1 MTSPTKS
8 PPAGLVDRH
17 ARLLVVAVGL
27 SAVAADCQTCQKTV
41 TATRGNLDR
50 VADVV
55 LVDANDGHAY
65 AIAANPE
72 LEHLRVLD
80 LTDGR
85 FLTGPNRF
93 FPLSIPTGPSTRQ
106 LAVAVAID
114 DDGATHADPR
124 RVFALDGSDD
134 AVEVVAVVDDD
145 GGVEPFTV
153 LGTLPTGRAP
163 VDVAAIRVGSTTT
176 VAVAVPAATDDG
188 DGVGTLELSSLQDG
202 VPVGDA
208 APAVVALPAGS
219 HPSAVIAD
227 PLGRAFV
234 VADATLPQLHV
245 VERDETTGTFAYARS
260 VDVRGPCSDL
270 AAGVVDVGDGLAP
283 VVLALRSDTPAAVA
297 VRLYRP
303 GFRED
308 RYAVL
313 GGTALPSLGVTAV
326 VADARPGEQPEDG
339 DAAPVTVCCRGLSE
353 DRIAAGEAT
362 AAFAT
367 VHQADGKLVYLQLAA
382 ASVDDLTLP
391 PGRRVVRLVDDDGAP
406 ASAPEG
412 TDLNADGA
420 LWLPEEGGEALRPVV
435 ALATVD
441 NYGSPPFVPLLEAG
455 LVLELVWEGD
465 VPGLS
470 SLRGTFAPGPHTF
483 TAHVDVEARG
493 GRTGDVAR
501 LVPEAAR
508 GGCEDAYRARVL
520 AIDGATVTVA
530 VVGDGS
536 GAVPALDEDVVTSC
550 LQGTGEIRLTIEAQ
564 GAFVVADGK
573 GFVARL
579 LPVEGEAVASVDDE
593 TALALPGVELS
604 ITTPAGVPVAGSA
617 LLVPLDAHV
626 ATMGLDLSATAIE
639 GGFGSGALVPT
650 GLATATITIPDAG
663 SDVDGAVV
671 EARRMVLTTASVS
684 TSSGLPVVYTCDEGE
699 TSTGRVETFE

>member
-1 MTSPTKS
+1 MKPRTKS
-8 PPAGLVDRH
+8 RRPFFVERH
-17 ARLLVVAVGL
+17 ARLLVVAAGL
-27 SAVAADCQTCQKTV
+27 SAVAADCQTCQQTV

-55 LVDANDGHAY
+55 VVDANDGHGY

-85 FLTGPNRF
+85 FLSGPNRF

-106 LAVAVAID
+106 LAVAVAVA
-114 DDGATHADPR
+114 DDGTTRADPR

-134 AVEVVAVVDDD
+134 TVSVIAVVDDD
-145 GGVEPFTV
+145 AGVAPFTV
-153 LGTLPTGRAP
+153 LDTLPTGPAP
-163 VDVAAIRVGSTTT
+163 VDLAAIVRGTTT
-176 VAVAVPAATDDG
+176 AIAVTVPYATVDG
-188 DGVGTLELSSLQDG
+188 EGALELSTLDDG

-208 APAVVALPAGS
+208 APVIIALPAGS
-219 HPSAVIAD
+219 HPSAVVAD
-227 PLGRAFV
+227 PFGRSFV
-234 VADATLPQLHV
+234 VADAALSELHI
-245 VERDETTGTFAYARS
+245 VERDETTGAYAYARS
-260 VDVRGPCSDL
+260 LDVQGPCSEL

-283 VVLALRSDTPAAVA
+283 VVLALRSDTAAAVA

-313 GGTALPSLGVTAV
+313 GGAELPSLGVTAT
-326 VADARPGEQPEDG
+326 VADARPGEQPATG
-339 DAAPVTVCCRGLSE
+339 DAAAVTVCCRGLSE

-367 VHQADGKLVYLQLAA
+367 VHQANGQLVYLQLAA

-406 ASAPEG
+406 ASAPDG
-412 TDLNADGA
+412 TDLNADAA

-435 ALATVD
+435 ALASVD
-441 NYGSPPFVPLLEAG
+441 NYGSPPFVPLLPAG
-455 LVLELVWEGD
+455 LVLDLVWEGD

-470 SLRGTFAPGPHTF
+470 SLRGAFAPGPHTF
-483 TAHVDVEARG
+483 TAHVDVEARD
-493 GRTGDVAR
+493 GRVGDVAR
-501 LVPEAAR
+501 LVPEAPLA
-508 GGCEDAYRARVL
+508 GCDDAYRARIL
-520 AIDGATVTVA
+520 AVDGATVTVA
-530 VVGDGS
+530 VDGDGS
-536 GAVPALDEDVVTSC
+536 GATPALDDTAVTSC
-550 LQGTGEIRLTIEAQ
+550 LQGTGEIRLTVEAQ
-564 GAFVVADGK
+564 GAFVVTDAH

-579 LPVEGEAVASVDDE
+579 APADAGSAPDVDAG
-593 TALALPGVELS
+593 TALRLPGVELS
-604 ITTPAGVPVAGSA
+604 LTTPAGTPRAGSA

-639 GGFGSGALVPT
+639 GGFGSAALVPT
-650 GLATATITIPDAG
+650 GLATATITIPDAS